1 VSCKKEKIKKRYE
14 WDAQNLD
21 IVPKNNKID
30 KKKESKKQTKRQP
43 NHAFARLNQKPH
55 KSQMKN
61 KMLKKKR
68 NNRSMAND
76 VNDIKRKEN
85 TRGINL
91 YRTS

>member
-1 VSCKKEKIKKRYE
+1 MGCPKPSYC
-14 WDAQNLD
+14 
-21 IVPKNNKID
+21 PKNNKID

-61 KMLKKKR
+61 KMFKNKR

-76 VNDIKRKEN
+76 VNDIKGKEN
-85 TRGINL
+85 TRGKNL
-91 YRTS
+91 HRTS